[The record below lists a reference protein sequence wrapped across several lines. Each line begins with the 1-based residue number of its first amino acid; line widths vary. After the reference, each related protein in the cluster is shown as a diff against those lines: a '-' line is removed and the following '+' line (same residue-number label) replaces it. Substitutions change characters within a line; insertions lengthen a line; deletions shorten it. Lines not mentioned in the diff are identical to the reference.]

1 MRKLI
6 LSIMTIVLAIPAMAQ
21 YTTMTTEQY
30 KKEYLYYYGLR
41 LGMNLS
47 TVSSDDSYLDGGDIQ
62 AGLNIGALVGFQ
74 LSPQAPV
81 YFESGLFYTEKGG
94 KGKNQGKKFIY
105 NLNYLEVPV
114 VIKYKFDVDGDF
126 SVHPFAGGY
135 MAWGIG
141 GRIKNYGD
149 RETYK
154 TFSDTTFKR
163 FDGGL
168 RLGCG
173 FEYQILYGEMAYDLG
188 IANIGH
194 DDFGSS
200 KNGCFTIN
208 FGVNF

>member
-6 LSIMTIVLAIPAMAQ
+6 LSIMTIVLSIPAMAQ
-21 YTTMTTEQY
+21 SYMTTEDY

-81 YFESGLFYTEKGG
+81 YLESGLFYTEKGG

-154 TFSDTTFKR
+154 TFCEDNFKR
-163 FDGGL
+163 FDGGI

>member
-1 MRKLI
+1 MKKLI
-6 LSIMTIVLAIPAMAQ
+6 LSIMTILLSIPAMAQ
-21 YTTMTTEQY
+21 SYMTTEDY

-81 YFESGLFYTEKGG
+81 YLESGLFYTEKGG

-154 TFSDTTFKR
+154 TFCEDNFKR
-163 FDGGL
+163 FDGGI

-200 KNGCFTIN
+200 KNGCFSIN

>member
-1 MRKLI
+1 MKKLI
-6 LSIMTIVLAIPAMAQ
+6 LSIMTIVLSIPAMAQ
-21 YTTMTTEQY
+21 SYMTTEDY

-81 YFESGLFYTEKGG
+81 YLESVLFYTEKGG

-163 FDGGL
+163 FDGGI

-200 KNGCFTIN
+200 KNGCFSIN

>member
-1 MRKLI
+1 MKKLI
-6 LSIMTIVLAIPAMAQ
+6 LSIMTIVLSIPAMAQ
-21 YTTMTTEQY
+21 SYMTTEDY

-81 YFESGLFYTEKGG
+81 YLESGLFYTEKGG

-154 TFSDTTFKR
+154 TFCEDNFKR
-163 FDGGL
+163 FDGGI

-200 KNGCFTIN
+200 KNGCFSIN

>member
-1 MRKLI
+1 
-6 LSIMTIVLAIPAMAQ
+6 MTIVLSIPAMAQ
-21 YTTMTTEQY
+21 SNMTTEDY

-81 YFESGLFYTEKGG
+81 YLESGLFYTEKGG

-154 TFSDTTFKR
+154 TFCEDNFKR
-163 FDGGL
+163 FDGGI

>member
-6 LSIMTIVLAIPAMAQ
+6 LLIMTIVLSIPAMAQ
-21 YTTMTTEQY
+21 SYMTTEDY

-81 YFESGLFYTEKGG
+81 YLESGLFYTEKGG

-154 TFSDTTFKR
+154 TFCEDNFKR
-163 FDGGL
+163 FDGGI

-200 KNGCFTIN
+200 KNGCFSIN

>member
-1 MRKLI
+1 MKKLI
-6 LSIMTIVLAIPAMAQ
+6 LSIMTIVLSIPAMAQ
-21 YTTMTTEQY
+21 SYMTTEDY

-81 YFESGLFYTEKGG
+81 YLESGLFYTEKGG

-154 TFSDTTFKR
+154 TFCEDNFKR
-163 FDGGL
+163 FDGGI

>member
-1 MRKLI
+1 
-6 LSIMTIVLAIPAMAQ
+6 MTIVLSIPAMAQ
-21 YTTMTTEQY
+21 SYMTTEDY

-81 YFESGLFYTEKGG
+81 YLESGLFYTEKGG

-163 FDGGL
+163 FDGGI

-200 KNGCFTIN
+200 KNGCFSIN

>member
-1 MRKLI
+1 MKKLI
-6 LSIMTIVLAIPAMAQ
+6 LSIMTIVLSIPAMAQ
-21 YTTMTTEQY
+21 SYMTTKDY

-81 YFESGLFYTEKGG
+81 YLESGLFYTEKGG

-163 FDGGL
+163 FDGGI

>member
-1 MRKLI
+1 MKKLI
-6 LSIMTIVLAIPAMAQ
+6 LSIMTIVLSIPAMAQ
-21 YTTMTTEQY
+21 SNMTTEDY

-47 TVSSDDSYLDGGDIQ
+47 TVSSDDSDLDGGSIQ
-62 AGLNIGALVGFQ
+62 AGLNIGFLAGFQ
-74 LSPQAPV
+74 LSPLAPV
-81 YFESGLFYTEKGG
+81 YLESGLFYTEKGG
-94 KGKNQGKKFIY
+94 KGKNKGEKVTFD
-105 NLNYLEVPV
+105 LNYLQVPI
-114 VIKYKFDVDGDF
+114 VIKYKFDVDGDL

-135 MAWGIG
+135 LSYGIG
-141 GRIKNYGD
+141 GRIKY
-149 RETYK
+149 YK
-154 TFSDTTFKR
+154 QEVKKRAFCEDNFKR
-163 FDGGL
+163 FDGGI

>member
-6 LSIMTIVLAIPAMAQ
+6 LSIMTIVLSIPAMAQ
-21 YTTMTTEQY
+21 SYMTTEDY

-81 YFESGLFYTEKGG
+81 YLESGLFYSEKGG

-154 TFSDTTFKR
+154 TFCEDNFKR
-163 FDGGL
+163 FDGGI

-188 IANIGH
+188 IANLGH

>member
-1 MRKLI
+1 MKKLI
-6 LSIMTIVLAIPAMAQ
+6 LSIMTIVLSIPAMAQ
-21 YTTMTTEQY
+21 SYMTTEDY

-41 LGMNLS
+41 LSMNLS
-47 TVSSDDSYLDGGDIQ
+47 TVSCDDSYLDGGDIQ

-81 YFESGLFYTEKGG
+81 YLESGLFYTEKGG

-154 TFSDTTFKR
+154 TFCEDNFKR
-163 FDGGL
+163 FDGGI

-200 KNGCFTIN
+200 KNGCFSIN

>member
-1 MRKLI
+1 MKKLI
-6 LSIMTIVLAIPAMAQ
+6 LSIMTIVLSIPAMAQ
-21 YTTMTTEQY
+21 SYMTTEDY

-81 YFESGLFYTEKGG
+81 YLESGLFYTEKGG

-163 FDGGL
+163 FDGGI

-200 KNGCFTIN
+200 KNGCFSIN

>member
-1 MRKLI
+1 MKKLI
-6 LSIMTIVLAIPAMAQ
+6 LSIMTIVLSIPAMAQ
-21 YTTMTTEQY
+21 SYMTTEEY

-81 YFESGLFYTEKGG
+81 YLESGLFYTEKGG

-154 TFSDTTFKR
+154 TFCEDNFKR
-163 FDGGL
+163 FDGGI

>member
-1 MRKLI
+1 
-6 LSIMTIVLAIPAMAQ
+6 MTIVLSIPAMAQ
-21 YTTMTTEQY
+21 SYMTTEEY

-81 YFESGLFYTEKGG
+81 YLESGLFYSEKGG

-154 TFSDTTFKR
+154 TFCEDNFKR
-163 FDGGL
+163 FDGGI

>member
-1 MRKLI
+1 
-6 LSIMTIVLAIPAMAQ
+6 MTIVLSIPAMAQ
-21 YTTMTTEQY
+21 SNMTTEDY

-41 LGMNLS
+41 LGINLS

-81 YFESGLFYTEKGG
+81 YLESGLFYTEKGG

-154 TFSDTTFKR
+154 TFCEDNFKR
-163 FDGGL
+163 FDGGI

>member
-1 MRKLI
+1 MKKLI
-6 LSIMTIVLAIPAMAQ
+6 LSIMAAILTIPALAQ
-21 YTTMTTEQY
+21 YYETTQEY

-41 LGMNLS
+41 LGLNMS
-47 TVSSDDSYLDGGDIQ
+47 TVNSDDSDLDGGNIQ
-62 AGLNIGALVGFQ
+62 AGLNLGALVGFQ

-81 YFESGLFYTEKGG
+81 YLESGLFYTEKGG

-105 NLNYLEVPV
+105 NLNYLEIPI

-163 FDGGL
+163 FDGGI

-200 KNGCFTIN
+200 KNGCFSIN

>member
-1 MRKLI
+1 
-6 LSIMTIVLAIPAMAQ
+6 MTIVLSIPAMAQ
-21 YTTMTTEQY
+21 SYMTTEDY

-81 YFESGLFYTEKGG
+81 YLESGLFYTEKGG

-154 TFSDTTFKR
+154 TFCEDNFKR
-163 FDGGL
+163 FDGGI

-200 KNGCFTIN
+200 KNGCFSIN
-208 FGVNF
+208 LGVNF

>member
-6 LSIMTIVLAIPAMAQ
+6 LSIMTIVLSIPAMAQ
-21 YTTMTTEQY
+21 SYMTTEDY

-81 YFESGLFYTEKGG
+81 YLESGLFYTEKGG

-163 FDGGL
+163 FDGGI

>member
-1 MRKLI
+1 
-6 LSIMTIVLAIPAMAQ
+6 MTIVLSIPTMAQ
-21 YTTMTTEQY
+21 SYMTTEDY

-81 YFESGLFYTEKGG
+81 YLESGLFYTEKGG

-154 TFSDTTFKR
+154 TFCEDNFKR
-163 FDGGL
+163 FDGGI

-200 KNGCFTIN
+200 KNGCFSIN

>member
-1 MRKLI
+1 
-6 LSIMTIVLAIPAMAQ
+6 MTIVLSIPAMAQ
-21 YTTMTTEQY
+21 SYMTTEDY

-81 YFESGLFYTEKGG
+81 YLESGLFYTEKGG

-154 TFSDTTFKR
+154 TFCEDNFKR
-163 FDGGL
+163 FDGGI

-200 KNGCFTIN
+200 KNGCFSIN

>member
-1 MRKLI
+1 
-6 LSIMTIVLAIPAMAQ
+6 MTIVRSIPAMAQ
-21 YTTMTTEQY
+21 SYMTTEDY

-81 YFESGLFYTEKGG
+81 YLESGLFYTEKGG

-154 TFSDTTFKR
+154 TFCEDNFKR
-163 FDGGL
+163 FDGGI

>member
-1 MRKLI
+1 
-6 LSIMTIVLAIPAMAQ
+6 MTIVLSIPAMAQ
-21 YTTMTTEQY
+21 SYMTTEDY

-81 YFESGLFYTEKGG
+81 YLESGLFYTEKGG

-114 VIKYKFDVDGDF
+114 VIKYKFDADGDF

-154 TFSDTTFKR
+154 TFCEDNFKR
-163 FDGGL
+163 FDGGI

-200 KNGCFTIN
+200 KNGCFSIN

>member
-1 MRKLI
+1 
-6 LSIMTIVLAIPAMAQ
+6 MTILLSIPAMAQ
-21 YTTMTTEQY
+21 SYMTTEDY

-81 YFESGLFYTEKGG
+81 YLESGLFYTEKGG

-154 TFSDTTFKR
+154 TFCEDNFKR
-163 FDGGL
+163 FDGGI

-200 KNGCFTIN
+200 KNGCFSIN

>member
-1 MRKLI
+1 
-6 LSIMTIVLAIPAMAQ
+6 MTIVLSIPAMAQ
-21 YTTMTTEQY
+21 SYMTTEDY

-81 YFESGLFYTEKGG
+81 YLESGLFYSEKGG

-154 TFSDTTFKR
+154 TFCEDNFKR
-163 FDGGL
+163 FDGGI

-188 IANIGH
+188 IANLGH

>member
-1 MRKLI
+1 MKKLI
-6 LSIMTIVLAIPAMAQ
+6 LSIMTILLSFPAMAQ
-21 YTTMTTEQY
+21 SYMTTEDY

-81 YFESGLFYTEKGG
+81 YLESGLFYTEKGG

-163 FDGGL
+163 FDGGI

>member
-1 MRKLI
+1 MKKLI
-6 LSIMTIVLAIPAMAQ
+6 LSIMAAILTIPALAQ
-21 YTTMTTEQY
+21 YYGTTQEY

-41 LGMNLS
+41 LGLNMS
-47 TVSSDDSYLDGGDIQ
+47 TVNSDDSDLDGGSIQ
-62 AGLNIGALVGFQ
+62 AGLNLGALVGFQ

-81 YFESGLFYTEKGG
+81 YLEAGLFYTEKGG
-94 KGKNQGKKFIY
+94 KGKNNGEKVTY
-105 NLNYLEVPV
+105 DLNYLQIPI

-135 MAWGIG
+135 LGYGIG
-141 GRIKNYGD
+141 GNIKYYK
-149 RETYK
+149 REIK
-154 TFSDTTFKR
+154 ESAFSSDTFKR

-200 KNGCFTIN
+200 KNGCFSIN

>member
-1 MRKLI
+1 MKKLI
-6 LSIMTIVLAIPAMAQ
+6 LSIMTIVLSIPVMAQ
-21 YTTMTTEQY
+21 SYMTTEDY

-81 YFESGLFYTEKGG
+81 YLESGLFYTEKGG

-154 TFSDTTFKR
+154 TFCEDNFKR
-163 FDGGL
+163 FDGGI

>member
-1 MRKLI
+1 
-6 LSIMTIVLAIPAMAQ
+6 MTIVLSIPAMAQ
-21 YTTMTTEQY
+21 SYMTTEDY

-81 YFESGLFYTEKGG
+81 YLESGLFYTEKGG

-154 TFSDTTFKR
+154 TFCEDNFKR
-163 FDGGL
+163 FDGGI

>member
-1 MRKLI
+1 
-6 LSIMTIVLAIPAMAQ
+6 MTIVLSIPAMAQ
-21 YTTMTTEQY
+21 SYMTTEDY

-81 YFESGLFYTEKGG
+81 YLESGLFYTEKGG

-163 FDGGL
+163 FDGGI

>member
-1 MRKLI
+1 MKKLI
-6 LSIMTIVLAIPAMAQ
+6 LSIMTILLSIPAMAQ
-21 YTTMTTEQY
+21 SYMTTEDY

-81 YFESGLFYTEKGG
+81 YLESGLFYTEKGG

-154 TFSDTTFKR
+154 TFCEDNFKR
-163 FDGGL
+163 FDGGI

>member
-1 MRKLI
+1 MKKLI
-6 LSIMTIVLAIPAMAQ
+6 LSIMTIVLSIPAMAQ
-21 YTTMTTEQY
+21 SNMTTEDY

-41 LGMNLS
+41 LGINLS

-81 YFESGLFYTEKGG
+81 YLESGLFYTEKGG

-154 TFSDTTFKR
+154 TFCEDNFKR
-163 FDGGL
+163 FDGGI